1 MGSNKIID
9 SRAIYEGG
17 EYREIGANRFQL
29 LQDLLWNMPGYDLKY
44 EIGCVPEGFICDG
57 CSYWPDQFLGKRY
70 RKACF
75 IHDYLCRHV
84 IQTYADRYEA
94 DRTLRY
100 LVGGAWGG
108 IMFFGVRC
116 YSISLEISGNIR

>member
-1 MGSNKIID
+1 MDNTKIID
-9 SRAIYEGG
+9 LKGIYEGG
-17 EYREIGANRFQL
+17 EYRRLGKNRFQL
-29 LQDLLWNMPGYDLKY
+29 LQDLFYNIPGYDLKY
-44 EIGCVPEGFICDG
+44 AIGRVPEGFICDG
-57 CSYWPDQFLGKRY
+57 CSYWPDRFMGKRY

-84 IQTYADRYEA
+84 IQNHADRYEA

-108 IMFFGVRC
+108 IMFVGVRC
-116 YSISLEISGNIR
+116 YSEWLEIQGRLR